1 MQTAVDVD
9 ELKQISKELRIEI
22 IRMLQEAGS
31 GHPGGSLSEID
42 ILTCLYFGGIL
53 NYRADEPDWPQRDRF
68 LLSKGHCTPGYYATL
83 ARAGFFPSDWL
94 PTFRKFESPL
104 QGHPDRTR
112 VPGVEISAGS
122 LGQGLSAAVGVA
134 LAARLE
140 GAGWHTFC
148 MVGDGESQAGQ
159 IWEAIMFA
167 GNNRVDNL
175 TCIVDSNQVQQT
187 GFVRDIEDLA
197 PLGDKYRAF
206 KWNVIEIDGH
216 DHRRVLDALRSA
228 KEHKGRPTVVIA
240 NTVKGKGVS
249 FMELN
254 YEWHGKAPN
263 AEQAAA
269 AIAEI
274 EKGN

>member
-1 MQTAVDVD
+1 VQTAVDVD

-140 GAGWHTFC
+140 GATWHTFC

-197 PLGDKYRAF
+197 PLGDKYRGRESGSPKRA
-206 KWNVIEIDGH
+206 
-216 DHRRVLDALRSA
+216 RSSSW
-228 KEHKGRPTVVIA
+228 R
-240 NTVKGKGVS
+240 
-249 FMELN
+249 
-254 YEWHGKAPN
+254 
-263 AEQAAA
+263 AAA
-269 AIAEI
+269 PRTAAC
-274 EKGN
+274 GSTATSATRTAGWVGATGTTSSTGSSV